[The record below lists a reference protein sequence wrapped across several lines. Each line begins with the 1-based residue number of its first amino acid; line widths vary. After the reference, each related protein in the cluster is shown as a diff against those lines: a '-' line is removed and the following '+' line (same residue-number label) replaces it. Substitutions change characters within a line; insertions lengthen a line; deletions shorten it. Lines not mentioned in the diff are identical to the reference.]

1 MPDIREQR
9 AERGAAY
16 MATLD
21 PGLEGALRK
30 GFASISPDFADMCV
44 EFGYGEV
51 MSRPGLDPKSRQ
63 FLTIGVLAA
72 LGHPTD
78 QLKGHINGALSVG
91 VTPQEIV
98 EALMQ
103 VAVYAGFPAAT
114 NALRIAKR
122 VFAERGVSPLPQSP
136 AGDL

>member
-1 MPDIREQR
+1 MTDRR
-9 AERGAAY
+9 NRGAAY

-30 GFASISPDFADMCV
+30 GMAPIAPDFADMMV
-44 EFGYGEV
+44 EFGYGDM

-63 FLTIGVLAA
+63 MVTLGALAA
-72 LGHPTD
+72 LGHPVD

-91 VTPQEIV
+91 ITPAEIV

-103 VAVYAGFPAAT
+103 VA
-114 NALRIAKR
+114 L
-122 VFAERGVSPLPQSP
+122 
-136 AGDL
+136 

>member
-1 MPDIREQR
+1 MSSER

-30 GFASISPDFADMCV
+30 GMAPIAPDFADMMV
-44 EFGYGEV
+44 EFGYGEM

-63 FLTIGVLAA
+63 FVTLGVLAA
-72 LGHPTD
+72 LGHPVD

-91 VTPQEIV
+91 ITPAEIV

-103 VAVYAGFPAAT
+103 TAIYAGFPAAT
-114 NALRIAKR
+114 NAMRAAKR
-122 VFAERGVSPLPQSP
+122 VFADRGVSPLPTP
-136 AGDL
+136 GEN

>member
-1 MPDIREQR
+1 MSNER
-9 AERGAAY
+9 ADRGAAY

-30 GFASISPDFADMCV
+30 GMAPIAPDFADMMV
-44 EFGYGEV
+44 EFGYGDM

-63 FLTIGVLAA
+63 FVTLGVLAG
-72 LGHPTD
+72 LGHPVD

-91 VTPQEIV
+91 ITPKEIV

-103 VAVYAGFPAAT
+103 VALYAGFPAAT
-114 NALRIAKR
+114 NALRVAKR
-122 VFAERGVSPLPQSP
+122 VFADRGVSPLTDT
-136 AGDL
+136 GEN

>member
-1 MPDIREQR
+1 MTTER

-30 GFASISPDFADMCV
+30 GMAPIAPDFADMMV
-44 EFGYGEV
+44 EFGYGEM

-63 FLTIGVLAA
+63 FVTLGALAA
-72 LGHPTD
+72 LGHPVD
-78 QLKGHINGALSVG
+78 QLRGHINGALSVG
-91 VTPQEIV
+91 VTPAEIV

-103 VAVYAGFPAAT
+103 VAIYAGFPAAT
-114 NALRIAKR
+114 NAMRVAKR
-122 VFAERGVSPLPQSP
+122 VFADRGVSPLPDT
-136 AGDL
+136 GEN

>member
-1 MPDIREQR
+1 MTAQR
-9 AERGAAY
+9 ADRGAAY

-30 GFASISPDFADMCV
+30 GMAPISPDFADMMV
-44 EFGYGEV
+44 EFGYGEM

-63 FLTIGVLAA
+63 MVTLGALAA
-72 LGHPTD
+72 LGHPVD

-103 VAVYAGFPAAT
+103 VAIYAGFPAAT
-114 NALRIAKR
+114 NALRVAKR
-122 VFAERGVSPLPQSP
+122 VFADRGVSPLPQSP
-136 AGDL
+136 SGDS

>member
-1 MPDIREQR
+1 MSGSNER

-30 GFASISPDFADMCV
+30 GMAPIAPDFADMMV
-44 EFGYGEV
+44 EFGYGEM

-63 FLTIGVLAA
+63 FVTLGVLAA
-72 LGHPTD
+72 LGHPVD
-78 QLKGHINGALSVG
+78 QLKGHINGALSIG

-103 VAVYAGFPAAT
+103 TAIYAGFPAAT
-114 NALRIAKR
+114 NAMRVAKR
-122 VFAERGVSPLPQSP
+122 VFAERGVSPLPTS
-136 AGDL
+136 GEN